1 MTEPDVDAISLR
13 DELARTQQEL
23 EHARGQLRELNK
35 IGMALMSERDPDRL
49 LGLILTQARRLTGSD
64 AGSLYLVEEN
74 DAGEGVLHFLR
85 TQNDTLPDLPSPD
98 FSLPLSKTSAAGY
111 AALTGEP
118 LVIADVYEMPGDMPF
133 SFNRAAFDDIHG
145 YRAKSM
151 LVVPMVNHK
160 DQCVGVL
167 QLINRK
173 NEPSAKIHTD
183 EDSDL
188 WVLPYTEREV
198 SIVSSL
204 AGQAAVSI
212 ENGQLY
218 QDIENLLEGF
228 IKASVTAIDRRDP
241 TTAGHS
247 VRVTELT
254 CETAEVINR
263 QTEGPF
269 ADANFTPEEMRQL
282 RYAGLLH
289 DFGKIGVREA
299 TLVKEDKLP
308 PVMGAHVT
316 SRFALIKKTLE
327 ADAAEARA
335 DALQGQGVE
344 GAAEA
349 IVSIQAKLAED
360 LATLSDYKE
369 AVFQA
374 NVPRVLDE
382 DAAGILQD
390 IAKRTFFDPEG
401 NEQAYI
407 SPDEL
412 HFLSIK
418 RGSLDEAERKE
429 IESHVVHS
437 YDLLL
442 NIPWIDDLARIA
454 EIVRG
459 HHEKLNGK
467 GYPDGVTGDK
477 LRLETRTMTVCEIF
491 DALTASDRPY
501 KKAMPLEKAIQ
512 ILRWEAEEGGLESD
526 IVELFVKYEVYK
538 KVMEKDWSDF

>member
-269 ADANFTPEEMRQL
+269 ADANFTPEEMRQI

-437 YDLLL
+437 YDFLL
-442 NIPWIDDLARIA
+442 NIPYRRPRADCRNRAWPSRETQRQGLPRWCHGRQAPPRNSDHDG
-454 EIVRG
+454 VRHFRCPHRVG
-459 HHEKLNGK
+459 QAVQESDAVGK
-467 GYPDGVTGDK
+467 GDPDSAMGG
-477 LRLETRTMTVCEIF
+477 RGRRTRE
-491 DALTASDRPY
+491 RHRR
-501 KKAMPLEKAIQ
+501 AIRQ
-512 ILRWEAEEGGLESD
+512 
-526 IVELFVKYEVYK
+526 V
-538 KVMEKDWSDF
+538 